1 MFARIATA
9 IRNLKVVDASA
20 LAAVLFGEPDSP
32 MIEERLEDATLL
44 ASDLL
49 DYEIANIAVKKW
61 RKQEMLLDELYTALR
76 AREDIIVTLLNVD
89 FEAAFNLAIQAKL
102 TAYDASYLWLAR
114 QYDAEL
120 VTLDKELQAAFLSPA
135 GR

>member
-1 MFARIATA
+1 LFARIATA

>member
-1 MFARIATA
+1 LFARIATA

-20 LAAVLFGEPDSP
+20 LAAVLFGEPESP

-44 ASDLL
+44 APDLL

-61 RKQEMLLDELYTALR
+61 RKQEMLLDELYTTLR
-76 AREDIIVTLLNVD
+76 AREDIVVTLLNVD